1 MKPCGAVRKALT
13 AYLDQELTPGR
24 ARWVE
29 GHVQT
34 CDPCR
39 KELEG
44 LRRMT
49 VFLRSLPAPS
59 RPQGYW
65 PEALRKLRVKVQDLP
80 RPTGTPLWERFL
92 GVIEHPVLT
101 LVPVAFALGALV
113 STLAALELEEEAWT
127 FFLSYLLPLLLG

>member
-1 MKPCGAVRKALT
+1 MKPCAAVRRVLT
-13 AYLDQELTPGR
+13 AYLDQELTPRR
-24 ARWVE
+24 ARWIE
-29 GHVQT
+29 GHLQT

-44 LRRMT
+44 LHRMT
-49 VFLRSLPAPS
+49 LFLRSLPAPS

-65 PEALRKLRVKVQDLP
+65 SEALRKLRLKVQDLP
-80 RPTGTPLWERFL
+80 RPTGIPLWEPFL

-113 STLAALELEEEAWT
+113 STLAALELEEEAWA